1 MLFNIKPLK
10 STDEVRSEIRRIV
23 ARQKKGSDD
32 DLSAFQGEIEELLS
46 LLEFKPE
53 WKKQP
58 VVARAARIEGS
69 GAPDRVTPYSQDIV
83 LPNTKHDLGLVTKML
98 NYMREQKKLQ
108 AVKQPLFVQPDEISL
123 ARKEGKID
131 FEGGRIMSQVSIVF
145 QKGAIMYVGF
155 VFGRN
160 YVILQN

>member
-10 STDEVRSEIRRIV
+10 SNDEVRGEIRKIV
-23 ARQKKGSDD
+23 ARQKRGGAD

-58 VVARAARIEGS
+58 VVARAARIEGAE
-69 GAPDRVTPYSQDIV
+69 APGRVTPYSQDV
-83 LPNTKHDLGLVTKML
+83 LLPDTKHDLGLVTKML
-98 NYMREQKKLQ
+98 NYMRGQKQLQ
-108 AVKQPLFVQPDEISL
+108 AVRQPLFVQPDEISL
-123 ARKEGKID
+123 ARKEGRIN
-131 FEGGRIMSQVSIVF
+131 FEGGRIMSQVSVVL

>member
-1 MLFNIKPLK
+1 MLFNIRPLK
-10 STDEVRSEIRRIV
+10 STEEVRGEIRNIV
-23 ARQKKGSDD
+23 KRQKKGSED

-53 WKKQP
+53 WKKLP
-58 VVARAARIEGS
+58 VVARAARID
-69 GAPDRVTPYSQDIV
+69 GADTPGKVAPYSQDIV

-98 NYMREQKKLQ
+98 NYIREQKQLP

-123 ARKEGKID
+123 ARKEGKI
-131 FEGGRIMSQVSIVF
+131 ISQVSVVL

>member
-1 MLFNIKPLK
+1 LLFNIKPLK
-10 STDEVRSEIRRIV
+10 SNDEVRGEIRKIV
-23 ARQKKGSDD
+23 ARQKRGGAD

-58 VVARAARIEGS
+58 VVARAARIEGAE
-69 GAPDRVTPYSQDIV
+69 APGRVTPYSQDV
-83 LPNTKHDLGLVTKML
+83 LLPDTKHDLGLVTKML
-98 NYMREQKKLQ
+98 NYMRGQKQLQ
-108 AVKQPLFVQPDEISL
+108 AVRQPLFVQPDEISL
-123 ARKEGKID
+123 ARKEGRIN
-131 FEGGRIMSQVSIVF
+131 FEGGRIMSQVSVVLH
-145 QKGAIMYVGF
+145 KGAIMYVGF